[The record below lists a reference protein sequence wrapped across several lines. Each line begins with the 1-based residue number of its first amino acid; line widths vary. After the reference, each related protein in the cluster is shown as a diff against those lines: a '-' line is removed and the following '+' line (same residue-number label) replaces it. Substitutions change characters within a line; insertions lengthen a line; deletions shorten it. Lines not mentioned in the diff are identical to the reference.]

1 MTTTGE
7 STAPGLLPVADGR
20 TTFSFARGLL
30 RGRGG
35 ALAGVIVILLLG
47 AALGLVAP
55 WGFGA
60 MVDNAIN
67 RGEVADVVRIGAV
80 MAVATIAGAALT
92 GVGIAASAQLF
103 ETALARLRE
112 RMLGAALRLPQER
125 VEAAGSGDLVSRAT
139 DDVVVVSEA
148 ISRGVPAL
156 SRSGFTVAVTM
167 FGLAAVDW
175 RFLVVVVAVLPVYW
189 AGVRMYLRTAPPVY
203 RAERAAMAERAHH
216 VLGSIRGLQTVH
228 AYALE
233 QQASDRIAGG
243 SWGVVRWS
251 MRARIVQNRLFG
263 RVNLAEFVGMA
274 TIVLVGFYLVQA
286 DAVTVGAVTTAM
298 LLFLRLFGPI
308 GALLL
313 VMDDIQSAAA
323 SLARIVGVIDLAE
336 TGEQRPA
343 AAADTAPGA
352 PELSVER
359 VGFRYAGHDRRVL
372 DDVTVVI
379 RPGETVAVVGTSGAG
394 KSTLAALLAGVH
406 TPESGTVRVGSTP
419 VGDLPEGAAPVLLTQ
434 DVHVFAGTLI
444 DDLRLVAPEAGEE
457 QVRAA
462 LERVGAWD
470 WVSRLDSGLDT
481 VVGAA
486 GHALTPM
493 REQQLALA
501 RIVLLDP
508 PAVILDEATADAD
521 SSEADVLEDAAQ
533 AALRGRTALVVAH
546 RLSQAAR
553 ADRILV
559 MESGRI
565 VEAGTHDA
573 LRSAGGRYS
582 QLWAAWTRHR

>member
-1 MTTTGE
+1 M
-7 STAPGLLPVADGR
+7 
-20 TTFSFARGLL
+20 
-30 RGRGG
+30 
-35 ALAGVIVILLLG
+35 IVILLLG

-233 QQASDRIAGG
+233 QQASDRIARG

-336 TGEQRPA
+336 TGEQRPGA
-343 AAADTAPGA
+343 TADAAPGA

-493 REQQLALA
+493 REQQ
-501 RIVLLDP
+501 

-565 VEAGTHDA
+565 VEEGTHDA

>member
-233 QQASDRIAGG
+233 QQASDRIARG

-444 DDLRLVAPEAGEE
+444 NDLRLVAPEAGEE

-565 VEAGTHDA
+565 VEEGTHDA